1 LKAGR
6 VFALSLAA
14 GVAAGAV
21 LVAMNFFVIGPRIQ
35 QMSDAY
41 VEAQLSAGDFV
52 EEEFDANTQW
62 LGIWQVAFPMAIGI
76 AGGALVA
83 TTYLR
88 ARKDAFKVALIVAG
102 TAWFSLYVMPALKY
116 PYDPDTLF
124 NPNAAGQYMML
135 FAAYAASSGAAAL
148 GSVIAFAR
156 TRRKNWYVGTAGVY
170 LAIAAVLFFVFPDY
184 QQPDTIRMSLL
195 GEWRSAG
202 AAGMTAFWFTLG
214 ILAGVL
220 LEREEKKG
228 AGRGI

>member
-14 GVAAGAV
+14 GVAAGVV
-21 LVAMNFFVIGPRIQ
+21 LVAMNFFVIGPYVQ

-41 VEAQLSAGDFV
+41 VEAQLSEGDFV
-52 EEEFDANTQW
+52 EEEFDAKTQA
-62 LGIWQVAFPMAIGI
+62 LNVWQAAFPMVIGA

-83 TTYLR
+83 GAYIK
-88 ARKDAFKVALIVAG
+88 AGKDPFKIALVVAG

-116 PYDPDTLF
+116 PYNPDTLF
-124 NPNAAGQYMML
+124 NPDAAGQYMVL

-148 GSVIAFAR
+148 GSFIAFAKTGR
-156 TRRKNWYVGTAGVY
+156 NNWYVGAAGVY

-184 QQPDTIRMSLL
+184 QQPYIVRMSLL
-195 GEWRSAG
+195 GAWRSAS

-228 AGRGI
+228 VGRGI